1 MYDFLKVEKTW
12 DTKKQRYV
20 YTPGFRIGSNV
31 KDLMVRGGKFYG
43 LYNPETGLW
52 ETRDPRAV
60 ELIDEQVYQYVCEKE
75 GPDNMNDT
83 EHGPYVRRIADQ
95 RTGLIR
101 NWHNFCENDFRGD
114 WKPLNQKVIFS
125 NQEAKRADYASV
137 KLDYPL
143 QEGSTPYY
151 DKICSKLY
159 LPSEQE
165 KWEWYVGA
173 ILCHQ
178 QREIQKMVVFYGEPG
193 TGKSTVIG
201 KIIAETLFGGFEYG
215 YVSKFEA
222 NNLCGRDTFG
232 TQFLEKDA
240 VLAYDDDAEMQV
252 ITSKT
257 TLNKIISHEAL
268 EVNPKFGRKFTVSPN
283 CLLIVGSNEPVQLSP
298 NSGMNRRLIDIRPTG
313 NKLSAEEYDEAIEH
327 LQFEKSGIA
336 WRCYSTFKRLG
347 KHYYDKYIAEDMLN
361 RTSPFQNF
369 VVENYIYLKD
379 GSSLANAYDMYVKYA
394 ETCHFK
400 NILVRHKFR
409 DTLKLYYQSYNG
421 TKFEG
426 FKVERIGL
434 KPVEEEKEEIESENL
449 PGEKN
454 SNHWLIFDET
464 SSLFDKVY
472 ADCPAQYATEEG
484 TPQAK
489 WANVTTT
496 LKDINSHKLH
506 YVLTPGDLIIL
517 DFDIRGADGNK
528 SYEKN
533 LTKAEKYPPTY
544 AELSKSGA
552 GIHLHYIWTGG
563 DPDKLSR
570 VIEDNV
576 EVKVAKGNSALRRM
590 VTKCNSLPIS
600 ELSSGLPFKDEG
612 GKKKV
617 LNWEGFKN
625 ERALRKFVV
634 NCMLKRHHGYTKPEC
649 DYMKK
654 TLDEAYDKGFTYDL
668 RDMQQDILVFA
679 LSSTNKSEYCIDIV
693 NHLKLCSKDV
703 EAAENER
710 ALLDDGSVD
719 ENAPI
724 IFLDVEV
731 SPSARQAKAA
741 GTIYPNDIPDDTPA
755 HFIIV
760 WKYQGENSSTT
771 AMIDPTPHEVESL
784 FKYRIIAHNGKSY
797 DANMCYAAAQGYTA
811 EELYRESQMLI
822 SDDPTL
828 SKRAKFFQASKIFYA
843 DTYEYPVKKQSLKKW
858 EIELGINHLEWDKPF
873 EWPVPNSELKD
884 YVNYCKN
891 DVVSLEAVFNETQA
905 DFIAKEMLAD
915 LAGGSVIDTTNS
927 LSTKFVK
934 GDSDHLE
941 LIYTDFTTG
950 KQYGDGVDFKLPI
963 ISEEEYLALGD
974 DWTGVKPNNINHF
987 PGYHYVRMAD
997 GKCHNMFRG
1006 IDLGRGGYVY
1016 NKPGMYGR
1024 AVTKDSASHH
1034 PSSIEQLN
1042 LFGKQT
1048 SRYSD
1053 LKKARYAIKHKDY
1066 DTVKK
1071 MFDGKLTKYLD
1082 DPSKAKALSTALKLV
1097 LNAFYGMTSS
1107 PHDYFEAKDP
1117 RNINNIVALRGAIVL
1132 KIIQDEVESRGFTVI
1147 HIKTDSIKIADPTDD
1162 ILKLVDDLGKK
1173 YGYTFEV
1180 EHTWNRICLM
1190 DRAQFIG
1197 MHDYDDPESPFEW
1210 DAVGAKFK
1218 HPYIFKSLFTKEE
1231 ITLNDMKETFSVTSG
1246 SIHLIFNEGGEFES
1260 DKFIGRC
1267 GQFTPVIQGHGGH
1280 LYRIKDGKRYAV
1292 AGSTNKETKSPYE
1305 FVESDT
1311 INEENKDI
1319 IDISFYLTK
1328 VNDCIEDLKMYGQFD
1343 EFTNSD
1349 PNTNIN
1355 VVQGEVVEKK
1365 GVRSLVTS

>member
-1 MYDFLKVEKTW
+1 MYDFLKVEKAW

-143 QEGSTPYY
+143 QEGPTPYY

-434 KPVEEEKEEIESENL
+434 KPVEEENEETESENL
-449 PGEKN
+449 PGEEN

-506 YVLTPGDLIIL
+506 YVLTPGDLIVL

-528 SYEKN
+528 SFEKN

-724 IFLDVEV
+724 IFFDCEIF
-731 SPSARQAKAA
+731 PSAKQAKAA
-741 GTIYPNDIPDDTPA
+741 KVNYPVDIPDDTPA
-755 HFIIV
+755 LFVIC
-760 WKYQGENSSTT
+760 WKLQGESEVVR
-771 AMIDPTPHEVESL
+771 MINPTMDEVSDL
-784 FKYRIIAHNGKSY
+784 FKYRMIGFNNRNY
-797 DANMCYAAAQGYTA
+797 DNHMLYAASQGYSS
-811 EELYRESQMLI
+811 EELY
-822 SDDPTL
+822 TL
-828 SKRAKFFQASKIFYA
+828 SGKLVNENKEISRKAKFGPAYNLSYTDIYDFASA
-843 DTYEYPVKKQSLKKW
+843 GHKQGLKKW
-858 EIELGINHLEWDKPF
+858 EIELDIHHLEWNQPWD
-873 EWPVPNSELKD
+873 WPVKKEDWVK
-884 YVNYCKN
+884 VAEYCCN
-891 DVVSLEAVFNETQA
+891 DVVSTEAVFNHLQG
-905 DFIAKEMLAD
+905 DFIAREILAD
-915 LAGGSVIDTTNS
+915 ISGGTANDTTNQ
-927 LSTKFVK
+927 LTIR
-934 GDSDHLE
+934 
-941 LIYTDFTTG
+941 LIFGNEPGEWVYTDFKTG
-950 KQYGDGVDFKLPI
+950 LQYG
-963 ISEEEYLALGD
+963 
-974 DWTGVKPNNINHF
+974 
-987 PGYHYVRMAD
+987 PG
-997 GKCHNMFRG
+997 
-1006 IDLGRGGYVY
+1006 
-1016 NKPGMYGR
+1016 
-1024 AVTKDSASHH
+1024 
-1034 PSSIEQLN
+1034 EQEP
-1042 LFGKQT
+1042 Q
-1048 SRYSD
+1048 Y
-1053 LKKARYAIKHKDY
+1053 I
-1066 DTVKK
+1066 
-1071 MFDGKLTKYLD
+1071 
-1082 DPSKAKALSTALKLV
+1082 
-1097 LNAFYGMTSS
+1097 
-1107 PHDYFEAKDP
+1107 HDM
-1117 RNINNIVALRGAIVL
+1117 I
-1132 KIIQDEVESRGFTVI
+1132 
-1147 HIKTDSIKIADPTDD
+1147 
-1162 ILKLVDDLGKK
+1162 DDLG
-1173 YGYTFEV
+1173 G
-1180 EHTWNRICLM
+1180 
-1190 DRAQFIG
+1190 
-1197 MHDYDDPESPFEW
+1197 
-1210 DAVGAKFK
+1210 
-1218 HPYIFKSLFTKEE
+1218 PYIPMTRKLKKVKE
-1231 ITLNDMKETFSVTSG
+1231 
-1246 SIHLIFNEGGEFES
+1246 
-1260 DKFIGRC
+1260 
-1267 GQFTPVIQGHGGH
+1267 
-1280 LYRIKDGKRYAV
+1280 
-1292 AGSTNKETKSPYE
+1292 
-1305 FVESDT
+1305 
-1311 INEENKDI
+1311 
-1319 IDISFYLTK
+1319 
-1328 VNDCIEDLKMYGQFD
+1328 VNDA
-1343 EFTNSD
+1343 N
-1349 PNTNIN
+1349 
-1355 VVQGEVVEKK
+1355 EV
-1365 GVRSLVTS
+1365 